1 MMDTAD
7 QSIPITL
14 PITAADRRR
23 AYQAAKQQPTQT
35 RAEQVYR
42 NTLAVLVTQHY
53 LRLLGIDSD
62 LEMSQSW
69 NPLSRLLDDLA
80 DLYIP
85 ALQGYLECRPVHRG
99 DQKSTIPE
107 DAQRDRVGYVF
118 IQLDEPYQEGQILGF
133 VESVS
138 VSELPL
144 SYLRPLHELIERF
157 LDQSPSSSTQLSQ
170 WFNRAIEPDWQALE
184 GLLDSMKEM
193 VLSFRGISLQRGE
206 VDSHLIQQRIEQL
219 YRQQSLDRMPPIL
232 VNLTPEEA
240 LVHLIQ
246 TTPDDEIRWQSA
258 ELLWNLN
265 PQHPSSPVIRAKDLG
280 FYLAGHRIALVVGML
295 PKSDSRM
302 LLLLRLYSLE
312 QPSHLPAGLKLIG
325 LDEAGHSF
333 FQVESR
339 LQDDYMQFKF
349 TADRGDYFS
358 ICVMLH
364 DVSFTESFVV

>member
-14 PITAADRRR
+14 PITATDRRQ
-23 AYQAAKQQPTQT
+23 AYQAAKHQPSQT
-35 RAEQVYR
+35 RAEQIYR

-53 LRLLGIDSD
+53 LQLLGIDSD

-80 DLYIP
+80 DLYVP
-85 ALQGYLECRPVHRG
+85 VLQGYLECRPVHRG

-107 DAQRDRVGYVF
+107 DARHNRIGYVF

-157 LDQSPSSSTQLSQ
+157 LDQSPPSSTQLNQ
-170 WFNRAIEPDWQALE
+170 WFNRMFEPDWQASE
-184 GLLDSMKEM
+184 ELLDSMKDM
-193 VLSFRGISLQRGE
+193 VLSCRGISLQRGE
-206 VDSHLIQQRIEQL
+206 VDSNWIQQRIQQL
-219 YRQQSLDRMPPIL
+219 YRQQSPDHMLPIH
-232 VNLTPEEA
+232 VDSNPEEA

-258 ELLWNLN
+258 ELLWDLN

-280 FYLAGHRIALVVGML
+280 FYLAGHRVALMVGML
-295 PKSDSRM
+295 PKSDGRM
-302 LLLLRLYSLE
+302 LLLLRLYPLE
-312 QPSHLPAGLKLIG
+312 QPFLPAGLKLIG
-325 LDEAGHSF
+325 LDEAGHPF

-339 LQDDYMQFKF
+339 SQDDYMQFKF

-358 ICVMLH
+358 VCVMLQ